1 MVLIQKLNNGEIVM
15 KKEIQLN
22 VSNTRNIKKIVVNEF
37 SSILREREIEHFES
51 NCRDGIL
58 IRRGYPGQ
66 SKKRFEQC
74 FDSYI
79 EKLNNGDLEKLIFDD
94 FYKKNE
100 HLITEEF
107 NYATS
112 VY

>member
-1 MVLIQKLNNGEIVM
+1 M

-22 VSNTRNIKKIVVNEF
+22 VSNTRNIKKIVVNKF
-37 SSILREREIEHFES
+37 SSILREREVEHFEKH
-51 NCRDGIL
+51 NRDGFM
-58 IRRGYPGQ
+58 IRLGFTWE

-107 NYATS
+107 NYVTS